1 MNTNQLFLKCEHRL
15 KSRNKNEYM
24 MFMIELFSLSLLIDE
39 SYKSTFTKF
48 SLNIGP
54 SQIFDWNQRFTPANT
69 PLF

>member
-1 MNTNQLFLKCEHRL
+1 MDIFISKCRL
-15 KSRNKNEYM
+15 KES
-24 MFMIELFSLSLLIDE
+24 FFSFFLSLLINE
-39 SYKSTFTKF
+39 SYKNAFTKF